1 MADNKQ
7 YITQTLENGSVQISD
22 DVIASIVALSVKE
35 VEGNVTLN
43 MKPGADIADILGA
56 KTWGK
61 GMKIE
66 ISDENEIAVTCEILI
81 GYDQNV
87 ITVANAVQA
96 SITSHLES
104 MTGVKVK
111 SVNVHVCG
119 IIRQ

>member
-7 YITQTLENGSVQISD
+7 YITQILDNGSIQISD

-35 VEGNVTLN
+35 VDGNVSLN
-43 MKPGADIADILGA
+43 MKPGADIADMLGA
-56 KTWGK
+56 KGWGK

-66 ISDENEIAVTCEILI
+66 ISEDNEISVTCEILI

-87 ITVANAVQA
+87 ISIANAVQD